1 MKQISRRTPLQTA
14 GCMTVGAVAGCVT
27 PENVGPV
34 VRGDLM
40 QSHIDGLPNLSVKI
54 GSKGWNAIAMKG
66 SAQEIRRPSC
76 SRGIAC

>member
-14 GCMTVGAVAGCVT
+14 GSMTVGAVAGCVT

-40 QSHIDGLPNLSVKI
+40 QSHIDGLPNPSVKVV
-54 GSKGWNAIAMKG
+54 W
-66 SAQEIRRPSC
+66 P
-76 SRGIAC
+76 